1 MPHLSLLCFCPRD
14 LGCCGGGVDGAGVPC
29 GLGAESVLFGVGEGL
44 AYPAGRVPVAGDDGA
59 GSVACGFGVGAGGE
73 PVPGGGWG
81 QCLQVGDGDHE
92 PVGWVEDR
100 GHWPS
105 PSSAA
110 SRRLGPVWPVAAA
123 ASCLM
128 RASMASCARGSCC
141 CHSRSWSMSVEAATM
156 AGVNAGACAGC
167 WGVSSSGLTVCGSR
181 LPRVT
186 VRAIFFGLSMW
197 DRWLILIPPTC
208 SPANLTVGSP

>member
-29 GLGAESVLFGVGEGL
+29 GLCLESVLFGVGEGL
-44 AYPAGRVPVAGDDGA
+44 AHPAGRVPVAGDDGA
-59 GSVACGFGVGAGGE
+59 GAVACGFGVGAGGE

-110 SRRLGPVWPVAAA
+110 SRRSGP
-123 ASCLM
+123 SCSHAPFSATGGSSTGSSSTL
-128 RASMASCARGSCC
+128 AFMASIDRK
-141 CHSRSWSMSVEAATM
+141 SV
-156 AGVNAGACAGC
+156 V
-167 WGVSSSGLTVCGSR
+167 
-181 LPRVT
+181 
-186 VRAIFFGLSMW
+186 
-197 DRWLILIPPTC
+197 
-208 SPANLTVGSP
+208 